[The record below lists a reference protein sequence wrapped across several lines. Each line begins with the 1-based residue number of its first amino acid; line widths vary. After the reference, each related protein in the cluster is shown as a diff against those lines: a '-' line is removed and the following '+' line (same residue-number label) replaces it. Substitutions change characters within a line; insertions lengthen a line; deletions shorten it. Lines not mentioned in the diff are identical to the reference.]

1 MGKKSKKKK
10 NNTPKVTEVKSVLLT
25 VKEDGS
31 LAIAA
36 NQDGSIAYEV
46 ETVEVPPDQNDENEN
61 VNEPENKV
69 STNILKLFVVMAIIF
84 CLAYFGNMLRLY
96 LAPRHVDITINTMDD
111 SININTEVPAHSIGE
126 ALEKLGIYVSDMD
139 VVLPYLT
146 EKLEDNTS
154 IEITKRLPSRVTVA
168 GKEQNMILT
177 PGTIEEVLAFNNIEY
192 DEDDIVSP
200 KLTKSVNVNS
210 DIEIKDVEIVIKKK
224 KKKIGFEEK
233 IILDPNVASGVLVE
247 DEGKEGKA
255 LYTYTYTYVNGKKT
269 DTKKEFTKWISKPQD
284 HVIHLGT
291 SATGHSGEVS
301 IRRTFTS
308 NTTAYYAGKNG
319 RGALGTRCHYGT
331 VAVDPRVFP
340 YGSTFWIS
348 GYGFGY
354 ANDCGG
360 AIKGTKLDLYMRSNR
375 ECYRWGRRWVT
386 AYLLG

>member
-10 NNTPKVTEVKSVLLT
+10 TENTEPEVTEVKSVFLT
-25 VKEDGS
+25 VKDDGS

-36 NQDGSIAYEV
+36 NEDGSIAYEIEKI
-46 ETVEVPPDQNDENEN
+46 ETPTDYEKAAES
-61 VNEPENKV
+61 KL
-69 STNILKLFVVMAIIF
+69 STNFLKLFIILAVIF
-84 CLAYFGNMLRLY
+84 CLGFFGNMLRTH
-96 LAPRHVDITINTMDD
+96 LAPKHINVVINTMDD
-111 SININTEVPAHSIGE
+111 SFSMDAEVAASTVGA
-126 ALEKLGIYVSDMD
+126 ALDKLGVYVSDMD
-139 VVLPYLT
+139 VVLPYKSEKLT
-146 EKLEDNTS
+146 EDAN

-168 GKEQNMILT
+168 GEEQNIILT
-177 PGTIEEVLAFNNIEY
+177 PGTVEEVLEFNNIEY
-192 DEDDIVSP
+192 DEDDIVYP
-200 KLTKSVNVNS
+200 KLTKSVQLGS
-210 DIEIKDVEIVIKKK
+210 DIEVKDVVVVTKQKKK
-224 KKKIGFEEK
+224 KVGYEDK
-233 IILDPNVASGVLVE
+233 IILDPDVTSGVIVE

-255 LYTYTYTYVNGKKT
+255 LYTYTYTYVNGEKT
-269 DTKKEFTKWISKPQD
+269 DTQKEFTKWISKPQD

-291 SATGHSGEVS
+291 SATGQSGEVS

-331 VAVDPRVFP
+331 VAVDPKVFP
-340 YGSTFWIS
+340 YGSTFWIA